1 MTSQTFPPDSTD
13 QAAEIPV
20 HVLARSWDRVERM
33 LPFIASLK
41 LTVVLFTM
49 SIFLVFVGT
58 LAQVNQDMW
67 QVINNYFHSFGV
79 WIKFQVFLPASWFPG
94 LQNIPG
100 GFPFPGGLT
109 IGFLLLANLLAAHL
123 IRFRIQATGNRM
135 FFGLG
140 TAVIGVLLT
149 WLVIASGNSSDGFQS
164 EPVLS
169 YRTLWKLF
177 VYGLVVCWIGSL
189 AGLWKLYSSYHQ
201 RKLEFILLASGSGLL
216 GIGSIWLVIQLEPAY
231 LGDAGMRILWQLVQ
245 GGAAG
250 LVMLVGCILLFRR
263 RGGIVLIHSGI
274 GLMMLGELLVGTFA
288 VEQQISLR
296 EGETLNYALDTRS
309 TEMAIVDPSS
319 DEGDEVVVVPLWM
332 KGRSSQ
338 FLVQK
343 IIRDGSLPFD
353 IEILDYYKNAELIDV
368 DPQKD
373 DQPQNPATAGF
384 GKRLIAQEVRASSGA
399 DSDGTIDLAAAY
411 VKLTEKGTGTRIGT
425 YLLAQQMA
433 MQDLAE
439 EVRLDDKTYQLSLR
453 FERDYKDYQL
463 RLHDVVK
470 EDYAGTDVPRHYASD
485 LNILDAKRN
494 IDQDVKVW
502 MNNPVRYAGETFYQS
517 GYRKIPAGPAGK
529 EVEISTI
536 QVVENTGWMIP
547 YVSCML
553 VMIGLLAHFSGT
565 LSRFLKRLTR
575 GPAEPEKNPQDPAA
589 TILPANT
596 RTGAPPLMH
605 LLLPIIVVILC
616 GGYVLKQA
624 STPAGGEGQDAALYN
639 FGTLP
644 IVFEGRV
651 KPYDTLA
658 RNSLKVLSGRESF
671 NYGAVQAR
679 LDGSVSQIEEA
690 PDGGHYITI
699 QDERHYLPPG
709 LERKVKQ
716 GDAVKAGHLLSGS
729 ESRPAISWL
738 LDVISDPD
746 SEKTRSHQVFKIDHP
761 DLVMNLF
768 NLKRRKGGRYSIGE
782 LEPRLEEFQKQVQ
795 QARKQPAEQ
804 LNSYQRKMIDLST
817 KIMIYVRIRDSH
829 FRPPTD
835 LSPDQAAR
843 MLLALTQFQQRDVP
857 LTVPSEKTDDSWQ
870 SFSMAHARLYV
881 HELADQL
888 QAQSNSALAASLAR
902 SSVTD
907 LELMRDFYRRQ
918 GMEPPSDEE
927 ITRVFLQMPADV
939 KQTFATL
946 KESETSQMRQALE
959 RAIDT
964 ITGPGGMET
973 PPSPYVTALTTALDS
988 YKKVGVPDPQAGDL
1002 AGFTESTDQCQA
1014 LISKRPQE
1022 QFQTGKV
1029 GFESFFNHFSPFFYC
1044 WILYLVAFVL
1054 VALSWLTWTRTLNR
1068 TAFWLMVFTLVV
1080 HTFALVSRVY
1090 ISGRPPVTNLYSSAV
1105 FIGWACVIFGLV
1117 QEWMSRSG
1125 IGNIVASAAGVGTL
1139 MIGHYLA
1146 GDGDTFK
1153 VLQAVLDTTFW
1164 LSTHVVCVTLGY
1176 ATTFVAGGLGIIY
1189 ILRGV
1194 LTSSQTAAAGR
1205 ELSRMIYGITCFA
1218 LFFSFV
1224 GTVLGG
1230 LWADDSWGRFWG
1242 WDPKENGA
1250 LIIVIWN
1257 ALILHARWGKMIG
1270 GRGLAILAVGG
1281 NIVTGWSWFGV
1292 NELGVGLHSYGFTE
1306 GVLLNLLLFIFS
1318 QLVIIGIGLVPP
1330 RNWRSNTGT
1339 DGDDPNASEA
1349 PQSP

>member
-1 MTSQTFPPDSTD
+1 M
-13 QAAEIPV
+13 
-20 HVLARSWDRVERM
+20 ERT

-41 LTVVLFTM
+41 LTVALFTM

-67 QVINNYFHSFGV
+67 QVINKYFHSYLV
-79 WIKFQVFLPASWFPG
+79 WIEFQVFLPASWFPT
-94 LQNIPG
+94 LQNVPG

-109 IGFLLLANLLAAHL
+109 LGFLLLVNLLAAHL

-135 FFGLG
+135 LFGLI
-140 TAVIGVLLT
+140 TAASGVLLT
-149 WLVIASGNSSDGFQS
+149 WLVVASGNSSDGFQS

-169 YRTLWKLF
+169 YRVLWKVF
-177 VYGLVVCWIGSL
+177 VYGLVVCWLGSL

-201 RKLEFILLASGSGLL
+201 RKLEFILLSCGSGLL
-216 GIGSIWLVIQLEPAY
+216 GIGSIWLVIQLESAY

-309 TEMAIVDPSS
+309 TELAIVDPSS
-319 DEGDEVVVVPLWM
+319 DEGDDVVVVPLWV
-332 KGRSSQ
+332 KGRSSH
-338 FLVQK
+338 FLSQK
-343 IIRDGSLPFD
+343 VIQNGNLPFD

-373 DQPQNPATAGF
+373 DQPPNPATAGF
-384 GKRLIAQEVRASSGA
+384 GTRLIAQAVRASSGA

-411 VKLTEKGTGTRIGT
+411 VKLTEKGTGTQIGT
-425 YLLAQQMA
+425 FLLAQQMA

-439 EVRLDDKTYQLSLR
+439 EVRLDNKTYQLSLR

-485 LNILDAKRN
+485 MNILDTKRN

-553 VMIGLLAHFSGT
+553 VMIGLLAHFCGT

-575 GPAEPEKNPQDPAA
+575 ETAAPEKNQENPAP
-589 TILPANT
+589 TVLPKRT
-596 RTGAPPLMH
+596 ETGAPPLMR
-605 LLLPIIVVILC
+605 LLLPMIVVVLC
-616 GGYVLKQA
+616 GSYVLKQT

-644 IVFEGRV
+644 IIFEGRV

-671 NYGAVQAR
+671 DYGAVQAR
-679 LDGSVSQIEEA
+679 LDGSVKQVEEA
-690 PDGGHYITI
+690 PDGGHYVTI
-699 QDERHYLPPG
+699 QDEQHYLPPG
-709 LERKVKQ
+709 IEIKVAL
-716 GDAVKAGHLLSGS
+716 GDTVKAGHLLSGK
-729 ESRPAISWL
+729 ERRLAISWL
-738 LDVISDPD
+738 LDLVSDPD

-782 LEPRLEEFQKQVQ
+782 LEPSLEEFQKQVQ
-795 QARKQPAEQ
+795 QARGQPAEQ

-857 LTVPSEKTDDSWQ
+857 LTVPSEKTNEPWQ

-881 HELADQL
+881 HELADQF
-888 QAQSNSALAASLAR
+888 QADSNSALAASLAR
-902 SSVTD
+902 SSITD
-907 LELMRDFYRRQ
+907 LELMRDMYHRQ
-918 GMEPPSDEE
+918 GIQPPGDEE
-927 ITRVFLQMPADV
+927 IARVFLQMPADV

-946 KESETSQMRQALE
+946 KESETSRMRQALE

-964 ITGPGGMET
+964 ITGPGGLET

-988 YKKVGVPDPQAGDL
+988 YRKVRVPDPQTGDL
-1002 AGFTESTDQCQA
+1002 ARFTQAIDQCQT
-1014 LISKRPQE
+1014 LIAERSQE
-1022 QFQTGKV
+1022 QFNTGKV
-1029 GFESFFNHFSPFFYC
+1029 GFESFFNHFAPFFYC

-1117 QEWMSRSG
+1117 QEWISRSG
-1125 IGNIVASAAGVGTL
+1125 IGNLVASAAGVGTL

-1194 LTSSQTAAAGR
+1194 FTSSQTPSAGR
-1205 ELSRMIYGITCFA
+1205 ELARMIYGITCFS

-1270 GRGLAILAVGG
+1270 GRGLAILAIGG

-1306 GVLLNLLLFIFS
+1306 GVLLNLSLFILF

-1339 DGDDPNASEA
+1339 DGDDTNAGEA